1 MTLWTRGKL
10 DNLPYD
16 ILFQITSILY
26 VKEKRCLGGC
36 GEFTA
41 TWVLSRVSRR
51 LRAVALYF
59 MFRNVNLSIHKEL
72 ATSLE
77 DFLPGGRYEHMA
89 FSVRS
94 LTMWTLDYTYY
105 DWCSEMPVLSLPSAD
120 FPLVNLT
127 ALEMPHLVIEDT
139 GYSAE
144 SFSMLQRLSR
154 LSTIRLYTAGETDLL
169 GPEPVTTT
177 ATTSDP
183 ESPLVSYPL
192 ITTLAIYSL
201 SLSPPHLIRECI
213 KTCSFPNLTVFAVQ
227 NFESGNLAGLF
238 HFIHQ
243 HPTLHEVNVDA
254 RRTTRIRVEAIM
266 KLVDGT
272 GTWVATND
280 SGIKLST
287 IGYLPRQTE
296 PPDLFPPN
304 IVPGNQ
310 VFCSSFAFTRAPL
323 PENDR
328 PNISC
333 ARYR

>member
-1 MTLWTRGKL
+1 
-10 DNLPYD
+10 
-16 ILFQITSILY
+16 
-26 VKEKRCLGGC
+26 
-36 GEFTA
+36 
-41 TWVLSRVSRR
+41 
-51 LRAVALYF
+51 
-59 MFRNVNLSIHKEL
+59 
-72 ATSLE
+72 
-77 DFLPGGRYEHMA
+77 
-89 FSVRS
+89 
-94 LTMWTLDYTYY
+94 MWTLDYTYY

-139 GYSAE
+139 LVTALSHCEQLCTLAIACDE
-144 SFSMLQRLSR
+144 SWPSSMLQRLSR

-201 SLSPPHLIRECI
+201 SLGPPHLIRECI

-227 NFESGNLAGLF
+227 NFESGTLAGLF

-287 IGYLPRQTE
+287 IGYPPRQTE

-333 ARYR
+333 ARYRCISLAMHRLAEDPGVVEEDEELAVIRVLEYLTRVVPELEELRLSVIDLTCTSDHMDWTVSSVMLAAS